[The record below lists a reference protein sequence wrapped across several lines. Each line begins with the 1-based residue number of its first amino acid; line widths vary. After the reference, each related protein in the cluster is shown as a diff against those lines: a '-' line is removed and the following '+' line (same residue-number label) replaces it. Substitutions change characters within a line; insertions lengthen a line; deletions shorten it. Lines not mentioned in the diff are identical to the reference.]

1 MLSLTL
7 ALVLSQPPK
16 LAAPPW
22 MTADVS
28 AEKAQFFARH
38 LASALRDKGL
48 SVITEQDIST
58 VLGVERQKQL
68 LGCGE
73 DTSSCLVELGS
84 ALGAELIL
92 TGSIAKLEST
102 WQVNLRVLRAGDG
115 KVAATQLAK
124 ATSQEQ
130 LLEALDG
137 AAAAL
142 ALELGVKPP
151 PPSARSLAWIPA
163 VAAGGFAIAGG
174 LFYGLA
180 LGRSA
185 ELDRRLGEATPGVAR
200 ADFDPIVRAGQTF
213 ELLGWAGGVLALASG
228 TTALIM
234 FFVGAPAPAVSFTPV
249 PGGGVVGVGG
259 AL

>member
-7 ALVLSQPPK
+7 ALALSQAPK

-22 MTADVS
+22 TTVEVS
-28 AEKAQFFARH
+28 AEKAQFFATH
-38 LASALRDKGL
+38 LASALRSRGL
-48 SVITEQDIST
+48 SVITAQDIST

-73 DTSSCLVELGS
+73 DTSSCLVELGN

-92 TGSIAKLEST
+92 TASIAKLEST

-130 LLEALDG
+130 LLDALDT
-137 AAAAL
+137 AAAGL
-142 ALELGVKPP
+142 ALELGVKPAP
-151 PPSARSLAWIPA
+151 RSARSLAWIPA

-174 LFYGLA
+174 IFYGLA

-185 ELDRRLGEATPGVAR
+185 DLDKRLEPGVTR
-200 ADFDPIVRAGQTF
+200 ADLDPIVRSGQTF

-228 TTALIM
+228 ATALVM
-234 FFVGAPAPAVSFTPV
+234 FIAGAPAPAVSFTPV
-249 PGGGVVGVGG
+249 PGGGVVGLGG